1 METKLEL
8 LELSRSIVDC
18 VVHKGL
24 NSEIEGGPTM
34 ARGTFYSTAHD
45 PRGTIYSAMDGP
57 GGPLIVRHDY
67 IPLQQVTED
76 LIICLVLEE
85 TTDK

>member
-1 METKLEL
+1 
-8 LELSRSIVDC
+8 
-18 VVHKGL
+18 
-24 NSEIEGGPTM
+24 M
-34 ARGTFYSTAHD
+34 ARGTFYSTTHD

-85 TTDK
+85 TTDKWRLQNLFKLVVHNHLYSSALHCAMGVVTT